1 MLSLIKYV
9 ADPYSKLPAITY
21 WLMGSLAAVNLSD
34 AKIAAF
40 WTLLGMIPLALLRWR
55 INVLSLGD
63 EEAKALG
70 VDTGKIR
77 GVVIVVATLMTA
89 TVVSISGIIGWA
101 GLVVPQL
108 ARMLVGP
115 SFPILLPTS
124 ALLGALFSA
133 RRGYR
138 CANVFAV
145 EIPLSILTAIIGAPF
160 FIYLL
165 RRGKR
170 GWV

>member
-1 MLSLIKYV
+1 MLSILVNHPAIEHSHYSSAALSPAPCLPQCYHNQIF

-108 ARMLVGP
+108 ARMLV
-115 SFPILLPTS
+115 
-124 ALLGALFSA
+124 
-133 RRGYR
+133 
-138 CANVFAV
+138 
-145 EIPLSILTAIIGAPF
+145 
-160 FIYLL
+160 
-165 RRGKR
+165 
-170 GWV
+170 